1 MLSPTMHHLPLGLY
15 YTPEQLKSFYNSEH
29 LKALYGS
36 EQLKSLYGSE
46 QLKSLY
52 NHEQLKAFY
61 NHEQLKN
68 MCNAEQLKT
77 LGSPEALKS
86 SPPAPTLLGNS
97 PSPSSS
103 SSVASSLFSIDN
115 ILSQSRP
122 LLAHRPTPTYP
133 FPYPPVHHLHPEM
146 LGKHITISIIHFT
159 SRYNIFFFLI

>member
-1 MLSPTMHHLPLGLY
+1 MDLQSEWFVLQMLSPTMHHLPLGLY
-15 YTPEQLKSFYNSEH
+15 YSPDQLKSFYNSEH
-29 LKALYGS
+29 LKA
-36 EQLKSLYGSE
+36 LYGSE

-61 NHEQLKN
+61 NHEQLKS
-68 MCNAEQLKT
+68 MCNAEQLKA
-77 LGSPEALKS
+77 LGSPEALKA
-86 SPPAPTLLGNS
+86 SPPAPALLGS
-97 PSPSSS
+97 GTSS

-146 LGKHITISIIHFT
+146 LGKLT
-159 SRYNIFFFLI
+159 FFDFAKYTLREFW